1 MDEVLTV
8 LLGGGGGAH
17 FYLPCLV
24 LGAMTVSLLSPVYSF
39 IAHLEFYRTLA
50 LVQSYWLLFVLLKQN
65 SSREPDSLEFAKI
78 AKSHV
83 NHNY

>member
-8 LLGGGGGAH
+8 LLGAGGVAQ

-39 IAHLEFYRTLA
+39 IAHLFQPIGYEF
-50 LVQSYWLLFVLLKQN
+50 
-65 SSREPDSLEFAKI
+65 I
-78 AKSHV
+78 AH
-83 NHNY
+83 